1 MHRITWSAAIVTTAL
16 LASVSLAQT
25 PTRTRVAISHA
36 LPPLDGSRLKAT
48 VVEVTYGP
56 GESSAAHSHP
66 CPVVGYVIEGAIRSQ
81 VRGGPEVTYRASE
94 AFYEAPDGHHV
105 VSANASQQ
113 EPARFLAYFTC
124 DRETALSVPVPGA
137 AAH

>member
-25 PTRTRVAISHA
+25 PTRTRVAFSHA

-56 GESSAAHSHP
+56 GKSFAAHSHSP
-66 CPVVGYVIEGAIRSQ
+66 
-81 VRGGPEVTYRASE
+81 
-94 AFYEAPDGHHV
+94 
-105 VSANASQQ
+105 
-113 EPARFLAYFTC
+113 
-124 DRETALSVPVPGA
+124 LSK
-137 AAH
+137 